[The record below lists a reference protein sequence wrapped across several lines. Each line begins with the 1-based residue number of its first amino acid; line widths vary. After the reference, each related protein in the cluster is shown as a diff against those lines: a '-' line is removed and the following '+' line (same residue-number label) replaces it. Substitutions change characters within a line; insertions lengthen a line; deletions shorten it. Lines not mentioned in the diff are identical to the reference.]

1 MKKYGFQVV
10 KSLDFWIFVTETV
23 TSDEVR
29 WPEEL
34 PSKFFP
40 LTFSYNKTLPK
51 LNVYF
56 LYQQPAHHEMLF
68 SSIGKSEIANIWGR
82 SKLPSS
88 QFLFSSASPQ
98 RLSTHRFKFFPE
110 GDNYH
115 QQQWQNCLKWRW
127 DRQWRGEQFFTTDGF
142 LWEAFT
148 AAFKYFWPENT
159 HFRYRQQW
167 IFLSPTFSWLRF
179 SWMVSSDDT
188 WLEGPHGAG

>member
-29 WPEEL
+29 LWPEEL

-40 LTFSYNKTLPK
+40 LTFSYKKTLPK

-88 QFLFSSASPQ
+88 QFLFSNFNGWAHTDLNFSPKEIIIT
-98 RLSTHRFKFFPE
+98 SSNGKK
-110 GDNYH
+110 
-115 QQQWQNCLKWRW
+115 LKVKMGSSVERGTIFHNWRISLGSFYGCI
-127 DRQWRGEQFFTTDGF
+127 Q
-142 LWEAFT
+142 
-148 AAFKYFWPENT
+148 
-159 HFRYRQQW
+159 
-167 IFLSPTFSWLRF
+167 IFLAWEYTF
-179 SWMVSSDDT
+179 
-188 WLEGPHGAG
+188 

>member
-1 MKKYGFQVV
+1 M
-10 KSLDFWIFVTETV
+10 
-23 TSDEVR
+23 
-29 WPEEL
+29 
-34 PSKFFP
+34 
-40 LTFSYNKTLPK
+40 KTLP
-51 LNVYF
+51 NVYF

-88 QFLFSSASPQ
+88 QFLFSNLNGWAHTDLNFSPKEIIITSSNGKK
-98 RLSTHRFKFFPE
+98 LSE
-110 GDNYH
+110 V
-115 QQQWQNCLKWRW
+115 KWRW

-167 IFLSPTFSWLRF
+167 IFLPPTFSWLKF